1 MWITEENNAT
11 NRRFFG
17 STIYLGHI
25 SKDGLSIN
33 VKKND
38 AFTLVI
44 DPAMELFLS
53 GTIFSGIVC
62 TG

>member
-1 MWITEENNAT
+1 MWTTEENNAT

-17 STIYLGHI
+17 SPFYLDHI

-33 VKKND
+33 VKQNV
-38 AFTLVI
+38 AFILVI
-44 DPAMELFLS
+44 DPALEAFLS
-53 GTIFSGIVC
+53 GTILSGIVC

>member
-1 MWITEENNAT
+1 MWTTEENNAT
-11 NRRFFG
+11 NRRFLR
-17 STIYLGHI
+17 SPIYLGHI

-33 VKKND
+33 VKQNV
-38 AFTLVI
+38 AFILVM
-44 DPAMELFLS
+44 DPALEVFLS